1 MSRQIKLNFIALF
14 VLTIFYTTAWG
25 LQCRQGVENIFGSAY
40 NKTVCS
46 VNETACFQSAK
57 CETKNAIRPH
67 TDYKWRCIDQK
78 ICRNTTDGNSYAT
91 YEGVKGICCYT
102 DLCNDNKISKCT
114 ASDSGNNLRVSIIT
128 ICSTLALTFLL
139 S

>member
-1 MSRQIKLNFIALF
+1 MSKQIKLNFIISFALAI
-14 VLTIFYTTAWG
+14 LYTTASG
-25 LQCRQGVENIFGSAY
+25 LQCRHGVENIFGSAY
-40 NKTVCS
+40 NRTVCS
-46 VNETACFQSAK
+46 ANETACFQSAR

-78 ICRNTTDGNSYAT
+78 ICRKSTDGNNYAT

-114 ASDSGNNLRVSIIT
+114 ESDSGNNLRVSIFT
-128 ICSTLALTFLL
+128 ICFTFALTIFL